1 MRIREL
7 RLRVI
12 CHATEDEEKVR
23 HAVGNVLSPG
33 LADSFNI
40 SRQSLSGHYGDPLI
54 LYRFESKS
62 GTQATKAVQA
72 VLGAMTPQDKA
83 AALESWKSGIGSKV
97 WRKDRIY
104 LRFDKQMAYGR
115 ILKDGEFDSIRIEVR
130 LSGVNKGDIEDLLLE
145 GGSHA

>member
-40 SRQSLSGHYGDPLI
+40 SRQPLSGHYGDPLI

-62 GTQATKAVQA
+62 ETQAAKAVQA
-72 VLGAMTPQDKA
+72 ILGAMTPQDKA
-83 AALESWKSGIGSKV
+83 AALGSWKSGIGSKV
-97 WRKDRIY
+97 WRKDRVY
-104 LRFDKQMAYGR
+104 LRFDKQMAYGG
-115 ILKDGEFDSIRIEVR
+115 ILKDAEFDSIRIEVR